1 MNIENLDY
9 KDYFNLFCF
18 INCIN
23 KRTYKYQDWQ
33 PREEDIEEYNKVL
46 DKFKEK
52 WNTNRA
58 EIEKPI
64 IFKNV
69 KRDQVYIDRLKK
81 AHEFE
86 IFVEDSF
93 KRLGIDIGL
102 YKTKEGQYTGETE
115 IGLEIKYD
123 MQLTDTGN
131 IYIEYQEKA
140 SPEEREYYNSGIL
153 KQDNTKYWLI
163 GNKKEH
169 YFIAKSE
176 LLKYYKNKTRDVRTE
191 TSKGFLIP
199 RKEAKQICVTTEFEE
214 FAWKCL

>member
-1 MNIENLDY
+1 MNIEQLDY
-9 KDYFNLFCF
+9 ADYLNLFCF
-18 INCIN
+18 INCVN
-23 KRTYKYQDWQ
+23 KRQFKYQDWQ

-52 WNTNRA
+52 WNTNKA

-69 KRDQVYIDRLKK
+69 KRDQVYIDKLNK

-86 IFVEDSF
+86 IYVEDSF

-102 YKTKEGQYTGETE
+102 FKTKEGQYTGETE
-115 IGLEIKYD
+115 VGLEIKYD
-123 MQLTDTGN
+123 MQLADTGN

-140 SPEEREYYNSGIL
+140 SPEDKEYYNSGIL

-163 GNKKEH
+163 GNKQEH

-176 LLKYYKNKTRDVRTE
+176 LLKYYKNKTRDVKTE